1 MDLGAR
7 RYTRNDILRDI
18 CCLIAPPIYSFIYK
32 GCRNEDC
39 RRALIFLLLEVISF
53 VLDLLGG
60 NHWVFLLASFILS
73 ACNSLIIMYAY
84 FVVKR
89 YSRIKLEAGQKDIVV
104 EIVFSCLQ
112 LIVSGFCLIR
122 TLLGVNTNYSASVF
136 PLAYAIISVLFAFK
150 NCKGVSNTSSNT
162 STNSPNDQI
171 VEVEHTDQLQL
182 NDIQVDPPDTPTDQI
197 GDVEDT
203 KTSQLSNI
211 CDVEPSSRHSNEVQQ
226 VPNTLRKRRNT
237 SAQSDDQGQVDSSN
251 IPIAQTGDSGDTN
264 PSQLSNIC
272 DAKPSDT
279 PNKDFIPSSSHSDEV
294 QQVPNILTKCRN
306 TFTQSD
312 QGEENETGLGVTVG
326 SRPTDQIGNVEDT
339 KTLQL
344 SNICDVEPSSSQHS
358 NDVQQIPNTLRST
371 FAQSDDQGQVHPSN
385 TRIAQI
391 GNAEDTNPS
400 PLSNTCEPSDTPNKD
415 FVPSRSHSD
424 EVQQVPNILRKRKNT
439 FTQSDQGE
447 ENKIAHSL
455 FSCEEKNLTPGDWNC
470 VLCHQ
475 LNFQRRVSCQRCG
488 EPRTGY
494 HKGSFGG
501 RISGIAGPDVRPG
514 DWYCLNCTDHN
525 FASRSSCFK
534 CGASKDEPGS
544 DMPNIRDFGFGSDSS
559 GRKSGDWICTKF
571 D

>member
-1 MDLGAR
+1 METKCSSSTCCASEGLGLRRWARYRGYARRARWGCARFALAAVPLAGLRGCGLELGWGAGAVRDQSRLERPCVCQSTRMDLGAR

-32 GCRNEDC
+32 
-39 RRALIFLLLEVISF
+39 
-53 VLDLLGG
+53 
-60 NHWVFLLASFILS
+60 
-73 ACNSLIIMYAY
+73 
-84 FVVKR
+84 
-89 YSRIKLEAGQKDIVV
+89 
-104 EIVFSCLQ
+104 
-112 LIVSGFCLIR
+112 
-122 TLLGVNTNYSASVF
+122 
-136 PLAYAIISVLFAFK
+136 
-150 NCKGVSNTSSNT
+150 
-162 STNSPNDQI
+162 
-171 VEVEHTDQLQL
+171 L

-226 VPNTLRKRRNT
+226 VLNTLRKRRNT

-251 IPIAQTGDSGDTN
+251 IPIAHTGDSGDTN

-279 PNKDFIPSSSHSDEV
+279 PNKNFIPSSSHSDEV

-385 TRIAQI
+385 IRIAQI

-415 FVPSRSHSD
+415 FVPSRSHSN